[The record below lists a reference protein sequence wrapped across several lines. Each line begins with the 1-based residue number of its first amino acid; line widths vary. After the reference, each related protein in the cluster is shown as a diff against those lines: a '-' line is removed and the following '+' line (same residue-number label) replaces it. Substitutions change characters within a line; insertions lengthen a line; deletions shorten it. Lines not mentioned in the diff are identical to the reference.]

1 MPKNS
6 YQWIL
11 SDVNI
16 IRCRKTDI
24 TDFCLMLISSDAEKT
39 TTIEFYLIKFCLMV
53 ISSGAE
59 KPELFKFLW
68 WLYEQMQKNRYHRM
82 LSDVNII
89 RCRKTGI
96 IEFCLMLISS
106 DAVKRDIMEFA
117 LMLIL
122 SDAAN
127 RCHWI
132 LSDVNII
139 RCRKAAIIE
148 CYVMLTSSDAEKK
161 LSWNSPSPYT
171 YRTTAINEY
180 SLMLILSDAGNR
192 RHLNFVWC

>member
-24 TDFCLMLISSDAEKT
+24 TEFFLMLISDAGKT

-59 KPELFKFLW
+59 KPELLKFLW
-68 WLYEQMQKNRYHRM
+68 CLYEQMQKNRYHRI

-106 DAVKRDIMEFA
+106 DALERDIMEFS
-117 LMLIL
+117 LMLIS

-132 LSDVNII
+132 WSDVNIV
-139 RCRKAAIIE
+139 RGRKAAIIE
-148 CYVMLTSSDAEKK
+148 CHEMLTSSDAEKK
-161 LSWNSPSPYT
+161 LSWNSHCPYR